1 MAGAPGLPGAL
12 VKACAR
18 VYDRAL
24 RWPDAPPQ
32 EGLALYHATSLLAR
46 RCAPAPQRLRLQG
59 RVVVGYSYS
68 YPNHRLH
75 VLLGAAPLGLAGRG
89 CRRRLGRC
97 AMQHRRRCAGAPP
110 CAGALLAGPAGCCAA
125 RS

>member
-1 MAGAPGLPGAL
+1 MGAAQRGLMAAAPGLPGAL

-46 RCAPAPQRLRLQG
+46 RCVPAYQRLWG
-59 RVVVGYSYS
+59 RVRVECSC
-68 YPNHRLH
+68 NH
-75 VLLGAAPLGLAGRG
+75 P
-89 CRRRLGRC
+89 
-97 AMQHRRRCAGAPP
+97 
-110 CAGALLAGPAGCCAA
+110 
-125 RS
+125 